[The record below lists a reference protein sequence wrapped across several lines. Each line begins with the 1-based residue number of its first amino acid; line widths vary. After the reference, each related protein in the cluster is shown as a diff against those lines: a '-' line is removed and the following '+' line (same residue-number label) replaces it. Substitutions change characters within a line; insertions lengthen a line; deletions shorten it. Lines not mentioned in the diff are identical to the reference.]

1 MLGVRR
7 MRVWVGPMVAGLA
20 VVLVVAGSS
29 SITGRGSL
37 RDASRVGMTALPRPT
52 SGWVQVSAGV
62 DHSCGVRADGTAWCW
77 GSNAHGQLGN
87 GTKRSSRVPVQ
98 VGAVPAYDPESE
110 MGSDGDAT
118 WTQIS
123 AGSMNTC
130 AVRSDHTAWC
140 WGSNRYGQLGTP
152 EVHAGT
158 QSCEH
163 RWLGRRARWAASG
176 PDRVHP
182 QQLAEHPRG
191 TGAR

>member
-62 DHSCGVRADGTAWCW
+62 DHSCGVRADGTAWRGAATRTVSW
-77 GSNAHGQLGN
+77 ETARSGARGSRFRSARCRLRPGVGN
-87 GTKRSSRVPVQ
+87 GLGRRR
-98 VGAVPAYDPESE
+98 DL
-110 MGSDGDAT
+110 DAD
-118 WTQIS
+118 S

-158 QSCEH
+158 QSCE
-163 RWLGRRARWAASG
+163 LGDGGGDHDGLLRAG
-176 PDRVHP
+176 RVNP
-182 QQLAEHPRG
+182 QQLVQTLR
-191 TGAR
+191 ARCR